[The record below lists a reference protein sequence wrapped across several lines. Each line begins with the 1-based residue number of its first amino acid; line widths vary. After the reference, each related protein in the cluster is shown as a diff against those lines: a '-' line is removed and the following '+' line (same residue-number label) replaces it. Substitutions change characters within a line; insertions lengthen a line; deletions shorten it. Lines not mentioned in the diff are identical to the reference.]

1 MFAFQAVLP
10 RFTIFHKNFIQSAH
24 FVSGRGGEPDEERNG
39 EKQVKH

>member
-1 MFAFQAVLP
+1 MLP
-10 RFTIFHKNFIQSAH
+10 RCTIFQKNFTQSAI